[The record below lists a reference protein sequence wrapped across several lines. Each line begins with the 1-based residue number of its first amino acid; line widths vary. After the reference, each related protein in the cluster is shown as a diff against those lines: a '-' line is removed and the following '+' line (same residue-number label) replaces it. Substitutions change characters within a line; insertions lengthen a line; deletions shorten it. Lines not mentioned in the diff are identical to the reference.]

1 MDPQN
6 PAQKD
11 SPLKTKMKKVVKVI
25 CRQYSRKCL
34 NPTGEDKFF
43 YLAQTLMKEK
53 IHGLPNYGIFAN
65 IEQKIDGVIESV
77 VKRPTSG
84 ADDGPQQRLKSSLQR
99 KQSFALRRAHSP
111 VEEEAWLGLQ
121 RESQLPEFER
131 YPCLWQNDL
140 FMMATDSQTQDA
152 IRKSRN
158 KISNSLNLP
167 GDRFARLMRLRQN
180 VFTIE
185 KKFRSLL
192 KNGSRRETDVDE
204 RSKITHSFGTSERP
218 SRFKEPGE
226 ARMLFKKQARIL
238 LIAIKWLNYVFTK
251 GHLNWEQELKTFA
264 DVAVE
269 MQETTAKPKCL
280 KDSGL
285 NFDKNHYK
293 ANREI
298 SLSADVRHY
307 LSLNPRAR
315 TPEML
320 QQVLH
325 GLQTL
330 QSLSEYPLRTQE
342 RLCRMAWYQR
352 VEAKKAIIRQGH
364 YPECFYFILS
374 GAAYVKKMVKD
385 SESGEQAISTVAR
398 LTRGQSFG
406 EVSLIFDSPR
416 TATVES
422 ASFMELLV
430 ISKTDFLTIF
440 MNADDPEEEADHIK
454 FLRQIPVLKH
464 WPIGMLK
471 TEPGTCLLHYFKR
484 GTLITDN
491 GSSSEWLYF
500 IKSGSCEAIKRLHA
514 VKGRGPRDQRKH
526 LNPLYDVI
534 LPTLSSGE
542 TASSR
547 VDSGVG
553 NSRRHRHVVSR
564 EVLESMKTYYDGI
577 RRTLCEPDSNT
588 PTHLTLPT
596 ALPQGLAGPPKDPGR
611 YVFVTQDDLQ
621 SRIQPVPTTKQRG
634 QPGVSK
640 PRISDVYLTK
650 QTGAG
655 VTVKQMLPTSTSVL
669 QQLTPGRETSRTLV
683 NTRGG
688 RQQNQVFVKV
698 DVLQT
703 KDIFGMETLDID
715 GETYKEDVPE
725 ISLVSRGA
733 EVVMLS
739 KRIFLKYA
747 TDNVRRSLQEMT
759 RRYPREA
766 TLQENLQ
773 IQADWDLYRQSVMA
787 DVVAVSKSARSLTM
801 VT

>member
-1 MDPQN
+1 MELTSAMEQQN
-6 PAQKD
+6 LAQND
-11 SPLKTKMKKVVKVI
+11 SPLKAKMKKVVKVL
-25 CRQYSRKCL
+25 CKQYSRKCIK
-34 NPTGEDKFF
+34 PTGEDKFF

-53 IHGLPNYGIFAN
+53 LQGLPKYGIFAD
-65 IEQKIDGVIESV
+65 IEKKIDGVIESAV
-77 VKRPTSG
+77 RHSTCG
-84 ADDGPQQRLKSSLQR
+84 ADDSSPRQPKNSLQR
-99 KQSFALRRAHSP
+99 KRSIALIRAESP
-111 VEEEAWLGLQ
+111 VEGWRSL
-121 RESQLPEFER
+121 RRDSQLPEFES

-140 FMMATDSQTQDA
+140 FMMVNDPKTQDA
-152 IRKSRN
+152 IRKSRS
-158 KISNSLNLP
+158 KISESLNLP
-167 GDRFARLMRLRQN
+167 GDRFARLLRLRQN
-180 VFTIE
+180 VYTIE
-185 KKFRSLL
+185 KKFRSFVN
-192 KNGSRRETDVDE
+192 KGSRTDINCD
-204 RSKITHSFGTSERP
+204 KHLTTHNFGRRERP
-218 SRFKEPGE
+218 SRFKAPGE
-226 ARMLFKKQARIL
+226 ARMLFRKQARIL

-251 GHLNWEQELKTFA
+251 DHLNWEQELKTFA

-269 MQETTAKPKCL
+269 MQESTAQPRGL

-285 NFDKNHYK
+285 SFDKNHYK
-293 ANREI
+293 ANKEI

-307 LSLNPRAR
+307 LSLTPAAR

-342 RLCRMAWYQR
+342 RLCLVAWYQR
-352 VEAKKAIIRQGH
+352 VEAKKVIIRQGH

-374 GAAYVKKMVKD
+374 GAAYVKKMVKV

-422 ASFMELLV
+422 ATSMELLV

-440 MNADDPEEEADHIK
+440 MNADDPNEEADHIK
-454 FLRQIPVLKH
+454 FLRQIPVMKH

-500 IKSGSCEAIKRLHA
+500 VKSGSCEAIKRLHA

-547 VDSGVG
+547 VDSGVDKR
-553 NSRRHRHVVSR
+553 RRHRHVVSR

-577 RRTLCEPDSNT
+577 RRED
-588 PTHLTLPT
+588 LP
-596 ALPQGLAGPPKDPGR
+596 
-611 YVFVTQDDLQ
+611 

-640 PRISDVYLTK
+640 PRISEVYLTK
-650 QTGAG
+650 HSG
-655 VTVKQMLPTSTSVL
+655 MLPTSTSVL
-669 QQLTPGRETSRTLV
+669 QLLTPGRESSQTSEHYKS
-683 NTRGG
+683 G

-698 DVLQT
+698 DVLQS
-703 KDIFGMETLDID
+703 KDIFGMETLDTD
-715 GETYKEDVPE
+715 RKNSKEDIPE
-725 ISLVSRGA
+725 MSLVSRGA
-733 EVVMLS
+733 EVVLLS

-747 TDNVRRSLQEMT
+747 TDNVRRSVQEMA

-766 TLQENLQ
+766 ALQDKLQ
-773 IQADWDLYRQSVMA
+773 IQADWDLYRQHVMA
-787 DVVAVSKSARSLTM
+787 DAVAVSRSTRSLPI